1 MTAGLNR
8 NSLNTLATEA
18 LDAAGLP
25 VVPELKNQLQNQLAA
40 KLLPDLE
47 ELVNQPTAAFTTAIL
62 DQLRAELSQQLE
74 KTFAGASLAAIAELA
89 LPQNRTAPQDQAR
102 ARTLSPEVL
111 AGMSETPIEE
121 TGAETAPTTQFEP
134 EVQAPSTMTEPGSE
148 PMTAGPGGSAPSGM
162 PSTKPRPKQ
171 PAKQPG
177 QQRGEQPVQRQQP
190 STAAEPPVGTGTAP
204 VVGAPAAADATG
216 TSSAA
221 PAEGAIGQPQPEA
234 QEEEGPGEEQT
245 VEQYREQAVASA
257 LHREKQRRQQRGQP
271 DMSGQE
277 EDAHQRGLSMIANA
291 GAEVGNKLKNNI
303 KTGHFSSFILCLALA
318 LTKDILEPIALFYF
332 DPGITGDVLSIFI
345 GGLLTA
351 LLLNEGTF
359 FRRWLVKK
367 FLGKAIIA
375 VIVGL
380 TPGVNVVFPDY
391 TVGVLLMGYDNF
403 KAIQRLTKTLASHN
417 ELMKKFYRIAKL
429 GPKAGPHM
437 LGKIRQQLSSHR
449 QIADE

>member
-8 NSLNTLATEA
+8 SSLNTLATQA

-25 VVPELKNQLQNQLAA
+25 VVPELKQQLQEQLA
-40 KLLPDLE
+40 KQLLPRLE
-47 ELVNQPTAAFTTAIL
+47 AMVNQPVEAFTSAGL
-62 DQLRAELSQQLE
+62 DQLRAQLSQQLA
-74 KTFAGASLAAIAELA
+74 KTFADASLAAIAELA
-89 LPQNRTAPQDQAR
+89 LPQNRTTPQDQTR

-121 TGAETAPTTQFEP
+121 AGQETAKATAPTTQFEP
-134 EVQAPSTMTEPGSE
+134 EAQAPSTMTEPGSE
-148 PMTAGPGGSAPSGM
+148 SMEAGPGGSAPSGM
-162 PSTKPRPKQ
+162 PSTKPQPKQ

-177 QQRGEQPVQRQQP
+177 QPPTSPAV
-190 STAAEPPVGTGTAP
+190 AETPVGTGTAP

-245 VEQYREQAVASA
+245 VEQYREQAVANA
-257 LHREKQRRQQRGQP
+257 LQREKNRRVQAGQAN
-271 DMSGQE
+271 MSTQG
-277 EDAHQRGLSMIANA
+277 EDAHQRGLNIIANE
-291 GAEVGNKLKNNI
+291 GAKIGDKLKNNI

-318 LTKDILEPIALFYF
+318 LTKDIIEPIAWFYF

-351 LLLNEGTF
+351 LLLSEGTF

-375 VIVGL
+375 FIVGL
-380 TPGVNVVFPDY
+380 IPGVNVVFPEY

-403 KAIQRLTKTLASHN
+403 QAIQRLVKTLAAHN
-417 ELMKKFYRIAKL
+417 ASMKTFERIAKL
-429 GPKAGPHM
+429 GSRGRERKLAQVRKE
-437 LGKIRQQLSSHR
+437 LNANR

>member
-40 KLLPDLE
+40 KLLPGLE

-62 DQLRAELSQQLE
+62 DQLRAELSQQLA
-74 KTFAGASLAAIAELA
+74 KTFEGASLAAIAELA
-89 LPQNRTAPQDQAR
+89 LPQHRTAPQS
-102 ARTLSPEVL
+102 RTLSPEVL

-121 TGAETAPTTQFEP
+121 TTEETAPTTQFEP
-134 EVQAPSTMTEPGSE
+134 EAQAPSTMTEPGSE
-148 PMTAGPGGSAPSGM
+148 AMTAGPGGSAPSGM

-177 QQRGEQPVQRQQP
+177 QQRGDQPVQRQQP

-257 LHREKQRRQQRGQP
+257 LHREKKRRIQAGQAN
-271 DMSGQE
+271 MSTQG
-277 EDAHQRGLSMIANA
+277 EDAHQRGLNIIANE
-291 GAEVGNKLKNNI
+291 GAQIGNKLKNNI

-318 LTKDILEPIALFYF
+318 LMKDIIEPIAWFYF
-332 DPGITGDVLSIFI
+332 DPGITGDVLSVFI

-351 LLLNEGTF
+351 LLLGEGTF

-367 FLGKAIIA
+367 FLGKALIA
-375 VIVGL
+375 FIASL
-380 TPGVNVVFPDY
+380 IPGVNVVFPEY

-403 KAIQRLTKTLASHN
+403 QAIQRLVHTLAAHN
-417 ELMKKFYRIAKL
+417 ASMKTFERIAKL
-429 GPKAGPHM
+429 GPKAGPHK